1 MCGVADRNFYAQN
14 LGLKFLVARDDPSR
28 IISIIYGM
36 SIGPILFAV
45 AMRKLFV
52 PKNAKKCHLSAVS
65 NFPSLVI
72 VLKMTSSLL
81 NFSRKLFFPSIF
93 SKE

>member
-14 LGLKFLVARDDPSR
+14 LGLKFFVARDDPSR

-65 NFPSLVI
+65 NFPSLV
-72 VLKMTSSLL
+72 VVQKFQHDDGS
-81 NFSRKLFFPSIF
+81 
-93 SKE
+93 